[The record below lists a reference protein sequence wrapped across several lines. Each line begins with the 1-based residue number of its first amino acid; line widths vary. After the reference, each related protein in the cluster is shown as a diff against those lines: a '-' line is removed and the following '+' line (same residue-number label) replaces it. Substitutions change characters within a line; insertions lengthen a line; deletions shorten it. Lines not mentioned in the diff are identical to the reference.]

1 MSAWIGFNHGLMLDV
16 TRRRYYAVGDNT
28 YILRQILLMQA
39 HAELKVPVNPA

>member
-28 YILRQILLMQA
+28 YVLRQLFSCRHMLNRRC
-39 HAELKVPVNPA
+39 L